1 MFDFLLGL
9 AVGVAVGY
17 LAPSFVTLVKDKVV
31 TWWKSE

>member
-1 MFDFLLGL
+1 MFNFLLGF
-9 AVGVAVGY
+9 VAGLLLGY